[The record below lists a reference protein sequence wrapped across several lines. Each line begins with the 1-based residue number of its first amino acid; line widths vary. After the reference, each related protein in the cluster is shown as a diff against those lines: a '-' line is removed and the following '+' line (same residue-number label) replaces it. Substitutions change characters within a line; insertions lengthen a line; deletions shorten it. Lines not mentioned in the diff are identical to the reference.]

1 MSKVQVPTI
10 ALLEPQN
17 GVTDAVWQSVL
28 DFVCGVGA
36 VAARSAAFKPRTFD
50 GLAETLDRGFICL
63 YCRWYQKTI
72 TNGQLKYICWKQI
85 EKERLKWI

>member
-36 VAARSAAFKPRTFD
+36 VAARSAARGPRFYD
-50 GLAETLDRGFICL
+50 GLAETSGRDFL
-63 YCRWYQKTI
+63 
-72 TNGQLKYICWKQI
+72 
-85 EKERLKWI
+85 